1 MSDQERNPQE
11 RVCTPGRH
19 ADGSTGGRTGERTDD
34 RPDSRTGGRFTQGLS
49 DGVRPTAGEDG
60 GIVEVL
66 EPRDVPLGGPRAMTV
81 RRSLPQ
87 RARSL
92 VGAWCFVDYYGPD
105 DVSRTGGMD
114 VPRHPHTGLATV
126 SWLFEGR
133 IDHVDSAGHQALVR
147 PGEVHLMN
155 AGTGITHSEY
165 STEDTSVLHGAQL
178 WYALP
183 EAHRFSI
190 PDLHSH
196 RPEPVTGEGWTARA
210 FLGELL
216 GRRSPVPTFIPLT
229 GAEVRMDPGAE
240 LVLDVPAD
248 HEHGV
253 LAAGGTVHLQ
263 GVPIRSAH
271 FGVVEPGSTRLT
283 LRAGDEPVIAL
294 VLGGLPLGEQIVMW
308 WNFVGRSH
316 EEIVAWRAAY
326 QRQMGFAAQAPD
338 PGQAPAADGGVV
350 PRFGPFPPD
359 PKPPIPAPTLPNTRM
374 KPRG

>member
-1 MSDQERNPQE
+1 MSDQERNPEE
-11 RVCTPGRH
+11 RVCAPGRH
-19 ADGSTGGRTGERTDD
+19 ADGPTDV
-34 RPDSRTGGRFTQGLS
+34 RTGGRFTQGLS
-49 DGVRPTAGEDG
+49 DGVQPTAGEDG
-60 GIVEVL
+60 GVVEVL

-92 VGAWCFVDYYGPD
+92 VGAWCFVDCYGPD

-133 IDHVDSAGHQALVR
+133 IDHTDSAGHRAVVR

-165 STEDTSVLHGAQL
+165 STQDTTVLHGAQL

-183 EAHRFSI
+183 EAHRFST

-196 RPEPVTGEGWTARA
+196 RPDPVSGEGWTARV

-229 GAEVRMDPGAE
+229 GVEVRMEPGAVLE
-240 LVLDVPAD
+240 LDVPAD

-271 FGVVEPGSTRLT
+271 LGVVESGATRLT

-294 VLGGLPLGEQIVMW
+294 LLGGVPLGEQIVMW

-326 QRQMGFAAQAPD
+326 QQQMGFE
-338 PGQAPAADGGVV
+338 APASEAEQGTAADAVQGPT